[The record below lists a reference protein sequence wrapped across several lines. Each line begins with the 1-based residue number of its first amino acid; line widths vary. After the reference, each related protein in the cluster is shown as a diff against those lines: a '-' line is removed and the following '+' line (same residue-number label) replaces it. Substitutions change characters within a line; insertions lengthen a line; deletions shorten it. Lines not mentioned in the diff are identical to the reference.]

1 MKKVNIF
8 IDYSDKYLFD
18 FFVNKKENRDYLDDL
33 NEIVKVKV
41 SKEKIKKW
49 RKLKKEFNDYQQEL
63 LELYVKYKLLNY

>member
-8 IDYSDKYLFD
+8 IDYFDKYLFD
-18 FFVNKKENRDYLDDL
+18 FFVDKKENRDYLDDL
-33 NEIVKVKV
+33 NEIVKAKV

-49 RKLKKEFNDYQQEL
+49 GKLKKEFNNYQQEL